1 MYIFNKESTGAQLG
15 IKTISYDVYVNWGDG
30 IIEVVTAGTSQTL
43 VHNYSPTTNS
53 TIVISSIDLST
64 IDELVLEGL
73 GMNNTTYIFTTEIA
87 KATSCRLFSGGTNA
101 GVFGDVVDLPT
112 SLITFCNLSGVI
124 SGDTG
129 NIPLS
134 ITSFESRGE
143 NALSGDFASWA
154 STSITNF
161 AVTGV
166 NTIDGDTASI
176 PSSIQS
182 FELDGL
188 NTVYGDIA
196 DLPTG
201 LINLRLSG
209 NTTVIGKTGLF
220 PPNMEVIVIGGTNTV
235 AEEIQKLP
243 STATYVRIEGNNQ
256 LIGDLSLI
264 PPNITYFNIAGD
276 NTITT
281 YSAPRVWAPN
291 FQTLYIN
298 SAGSGFDSGEVDQIL
313 TDLAATSWDKF
324 GILVII
330 GVDNPKYTNVT
341 DYDILTL
348 GQSPVNNPVT
358 VTFL

>member
-1 MYIFNKESTGAQLG
+1 
-15 IKTISYDVYVNWGDG
+15 
-30 IIEVVTAGTSQTL
+30 
-43 VHNYSPTTNS
+43 
-53 TIVISSIDLST
+53 
-64 IDELVLEGL
+64 
-73 GMNNTTYIFTTEIA
+73 
-87 KATSCRLFSGGTNA
+87 
-101 GVFGDVVDLPT
+101 
-112 SLITFCNLSGVI
+112 LSGVI
-124 SGDTG
+124 SGDTA

-134 ITSFESRGE
+134 ITSFESRGG

-161 AVTGV
+161 AVTGI

-182 FELDGL
+182 FELDGN

-209 NTTVIGKTGLF
+209 DTTVSGNTKDF

-235 AEEIQKLP
+235 FDRIQSLP
-243 STATYVRIEGNNQ
+243 LTTTYVRIEGNNQ
-256 LIGDLSLI
+256 LIGNLSTI
-264 PPNITYFNIAGD
+264 PANITYFVIAGD
-276 NTITT
+276 NTITE
-281 YSAPRVWAPN
+281 YNAPRVWAPN

-313 TDLAATSWDKF
+313 TDLAATNWLKD
-324 GILVII
+324 GILTII
-330 GVDNPKYTNVT
+330 GTGSPKYTNTT
-341 DYDILTL
+341 DFNILTT
-348 GQSPVNNPVT
+348 GAPPVNNPVI